1 MSRRSTISIWKPR
14 SCGSRTIDIRIVSHE
29 DNRNNIIAFRRIA
42 KDGSDL
48 VAVVN
53 FSPEVQENYRIGV
66 PLAGTYEEVFT
77 SDKTEFGGS
86 GMTNGKVK
94 TDSKKPM
101 HGQEQSISI
110 QIPRFGV
117 LFFKG
122 KPRAKRRTKA
132 EIEAAKKAAA
142 EKAAKSAKG
151 SRTASKAVAK
161 TGTRAVAKTGSKAVA
176 KTGEKAV
183 AKTGTK
189 AVTKTGE
196 KAVVQASDA
205 GKQDS

>member
-1 MSRRSTISIWKPR
+1 MKR
-14 SCGSRTIDIRIVSHE
+14 
-29 DNRNNIIAFRRIA
+29 F
-42 KDGSDL
+42 
-48 VAVVN
+48 
-53 FSPEVQENYRIGV
+53 FS
-66 PLAGTYEEVFT
+66 

-86 GMTNGKVK
+86 GIANGKVK

-110 QIPRFGV
+110 HIPRFGV

-142 EKAAKSAKG
+142 AKAAKG
-151 SRTASKAVAK
+151 TRASTKAVSK
-161 TGTRAVAKTGSKAVA
+161 TGTRAVTKTGSKAVA
-176 KTGEKAV
+176 KTGGKSGRKNQYESSHQDRRKRRVVKAN
-183 AKTGTK
+183 
-189 AVTKTGE
+189 
-196 KAVVQASDA
+196 DA